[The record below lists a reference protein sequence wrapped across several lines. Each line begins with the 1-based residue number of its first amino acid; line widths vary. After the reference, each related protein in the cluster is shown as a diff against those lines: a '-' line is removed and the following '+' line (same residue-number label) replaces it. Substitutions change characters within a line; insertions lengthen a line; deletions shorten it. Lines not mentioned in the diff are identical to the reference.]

1 MLPSLVAKLEVC
13 TGTFQAASLHF
24 ASAQES
30 PRLARKSSIGV
41 TPSPHQGFGSLQ
53 RLSRRTWHLNPEY
66 AESFSSAGAKVP
78 QTQQEA
84 RGRSVNNTARP
95 LDIRL
100 DQEPEGNESDEHTGL
115 TDSPSLYSL
124 YDQNQSARSSN
135 FNKYL

>member
-41 TPSPHQGFGSLQ
+41 TPFPHQGFGSLQ

-100 DQEPEGNESDEHTGL
+100 DQEPEGTGL
-115 TDSPSLYSL
+115 TDSPCVYSL